1 MIRLVVALVVLAGLL
16 AMGEPSWALGQ
27 TGPAGAGELARQSL
41 RPYAHVFI
49 AYALAWLVVLG
60 WVVSIGR
67 RLGRVEEEVGEGSE
81 G

>member
-1 MIRLVVALVVLAGLL
+1 MA
-16 AMGEPSWALGQ
+16 Q
-27 TGPAGAGELARQSL
+27 TIPAGAGEVARQSL

-49 AYALAWLVVLG
+49 AYALAWVLVLG

-67 RLGRVEEEVGEGSE
+67 RLGRVEEEVGGGSE

>member
-1 MIRLVVALVVLAGLL
+1 MIRLALALVVAGGLL
-16 AMGEPSWALGQ
+16 VVFGPTSAVAQ
-27 TGPAGAGELARQSL
+27 TDPAGAGELARQSL

-49 AYALAWLVVLG
+49 AYALAWVLVLG

-67 RLGRVEEEVGEGSE
+67 RLGRVVEEMGEGSE